1 MNNEVIKEIQDYIQS
16 HNLTAEEFLA
26 DLNKIQIEQ
35 EKAAAKKKREAQL
48 REIQRRQQARQSTKE
63 RKKRNHLLFVV
74 GGTVNKY
81 LKGDFKSD
89 NVELIAN
96 ALENFL
102 LEARSADGKNLSEY
116 LADKKE
122 KSSS

>member
-1 MNNEVIKEIQDYIQS
+1 MNDVVIKEIQEYIQS
-16 HNLTAEEFLA
+16 HNLTAEEFLF
-26 DLNKIQIEQ
+26 DLKKIQAEQ
-35 EKAAAKKKREAQL
+35 EKAEAQKKREAQL
-48 REIQRRQQARQSTKE
+48 REIQRRQQARQSTLE
-63 RKKRNHLLFVV
+63 RKRRNHLLFVV

-89 NVELIAN
+89 DVELISN

-102 LEARSADGKNLSEY
+102 LEARSADGKNLQEY

>member
-1 MNNEVIKEIQDYIQS
+1 MNDDVIETIREYIQS
-16 HNLTAEEFLA
+16 HNLTAEEFLD

-35 EKAAAKKKREAQL
+35 EKAEAKKKREAQL
-48 REIQRRQQARQSTKE
+48 REIQRRQQARQSTQE

-89 NVELIAN
+89 NVEFIAK

-102 LEARSADGKNLSEY
+102 LTARSADGKNLSEY

-122 KSSS
+122 KS